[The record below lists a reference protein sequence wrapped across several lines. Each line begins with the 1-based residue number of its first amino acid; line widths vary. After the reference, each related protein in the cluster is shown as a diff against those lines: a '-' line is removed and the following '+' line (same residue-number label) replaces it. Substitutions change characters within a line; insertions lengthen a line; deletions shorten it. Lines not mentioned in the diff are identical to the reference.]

1 MKCPG
6 QDSRFWKPG
15 AIYEVECP
23 ECGKQVEF
31 FKDDTSRKCP
41 SCGHRFVNPKMDFGC
56 AAYCPF
62 AEQCLGTLPPEA
74 VAQREELFK
83 DRVAV
88 EMKKYFGRDF
98 KKIGRATRR
107 ARYAEQIGK
116 PENANPAIVLPAAY
130 LQELDENTNG
140 LEPQNA
146 VNILENLKASPE
158 MIEGIRKLLKKNEIH
173 KEDSI
178 DARVINDARLMV
190 DLEDRLKNTDIS
202 ETEANERIENAF
214 LTETGRKTAR
224 SNLFLK

>member
-116 PENANPAIVLPAAY
+116 AENANPAIVLSAAY

-140 LEPQNA
+140 SEPQNA

-158 MIEGIRKLLKKNEIH
+158 MTEGIRKLLKKNEIG

-178 DARVINDARLMV
+178 DARVTNDARLMV

-202 ETEANERIENAF
+202 ESEVNERIEKAF
-214 LTETGRKTAR
+214 LTETGRKAAR
-224 SNLFLK
+224 SNLFQK